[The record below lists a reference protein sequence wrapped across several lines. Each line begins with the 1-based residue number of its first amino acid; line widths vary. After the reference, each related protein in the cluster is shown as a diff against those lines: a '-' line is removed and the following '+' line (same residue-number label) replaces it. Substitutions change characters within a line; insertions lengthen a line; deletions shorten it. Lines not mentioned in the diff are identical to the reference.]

1 MAPSIG
7 QQDNQ
12 HSPGQKVSHTSQKV
26 NSFLPLG
33 DWMINYPHSTMGN
46 AGREPSLLPDH
57 PAGHTEVVW
66 DNSHL
71 AALSASQNPDS
82 GGLPLAGL

>member
-1 MAPSIG
+1 
-7 QQDNQ
+7 
-12 HSPGQKVSHTSQKV
+12 
-26 NSFLPLG
+26 
-33 DWMINYPHSTMGN
+33 MINYPHSTMGN
-46 AGREPSLLPDH
+46 AVREPSLLPDH

-82 GGLPLAGL
+82 GGVPLAGL

>member
-1 MAPSIG
+1 
-7 QQDNQ
+7 
-12 HSPGQKVSHTSQKV
+12 
-26 NSFLPLG
+26 
-33 DWMINYPHSTMGN
+33 MINYPHSTMGN